1 VLLVLSAAALAAWL
15 WIVCLPSRPYGT
27 RERFEPESAGHPPDL
42 NRVSVLIPAR
52 NEAAVVGRTLDALAW
67 QGPGLDVLVV
77 DDQSTDGTAAVCRE
91 RAAGL
96 ARDKDRSFAL
106 PIRVLEGE
114 APPAGWSGKL
124 WALQQGLAE
133 VDRPY
138 VLMLD
143 ADIELAP
150 GVVPGLLDVA
160 QRRSAGLVS
169 IMATLHC
176 AGFWERLLVPPFVF
190 FFKLLY
196 PFARV
201 NGPGPTAAAAGGCM
215 LADAAALRE
224 AGAFTAIRA
233 ALIDDCTLAALL
245 KRSGC
250 PLWLGLSRS
259 VVSLRVYSTLAEFW
273 QMVART
279 AFTQLRCSVL
289 LLFVTVAV
297 LLAAFAAPAAA
308 LLAFRSPATMVA
320 GGLALLAMGAVY
332 APVVRFYKLP
342 LLWVFT
348 LPAAAMLM
356 MAMTVSSALN
366 YWRGTRAQWKN
377 RAYEVPH
384 D

>member
-1 VLLVLSAAALAAWL
+1 MLSAAALAVWL
-15 WIVCLPSRPYGT
+15 WIICLPSRPCGT
-27 RERFEPESAGHPPDL
+27 RERFEPQSPGHCDL
-42 NRVSVLIPAR
+42 QSVSVLIPAR
-52 NEAAVVGRTLDALAW
+52 NEAAVVGQTLDALAR
-67 QGPGLDVLVV
+67 QGYGLDVVVV

-91 RAAGL
+91 QAARL
-96 ARDKDRSFAL
+96 ARDGDRRFAL
-106 PIRVLEGE
+106 RIRVLDGK
-114 APPAGWSGKL
+114 ALPAGWSGKL
-124 WALQQGLAE
+124 WALQQGLAT

-150 GVVPGLLDVA
+150 GVVRGLLELA
-160 QRRSAGLVS
+160 RSHSAGLVS

-215 LADAAALRE
+215 LAEAAALRE
-224 AGAFTAIRA
+224 AGAFAAIRA
-233 ALIDDCTLAALL
+233 ALIDDCSLAALL
-245 KRSGC
+245 KRRGRV
-250 PLWLGLSRS
+250 LWLGLSRS
-259 VVSLRVYSTLAEFW
+259 VVSLRRYTALAEFW

-289 LLFVTVAV
+289 LLLATVAM
-297 LLAAFAAPAAA
+297 LLALFAAPAAA
-308 LLAFRSPATMVA
+308 LLAFGSPATMA
-320 GGLALLAMGAVY
+320 TGGLALLAMGAVY

-366 YWRGTRAQWKN
+366 YRRGTRAQWKN
-377 RAYEVPH
+377 RAYEVRH